1 MFQKNYYTILGVQK
15 EATPEEIKQAYRKL
29 SLKFHPD
36 KNEGDV
42 FFEEMF
48 KNMCEA
54 YEVLSDA
61 SQRAIFDFTVEHI
74 SELFQS
80 KINITGNPTAATPEK
95 TTKKTTEKE
104 QQPAVKPIVNDE
116 RINAL
121 SILYFEKNNIANAK
135 KNIYLRAK
143 NSSKSTHITVSKI
156 IGMTFIM
163 VVSFLILELEVQNYI
178 IEKTKSLEFVKTHFS
193 QN

>member
-54 YEVLSDA
+54 YEILSD
-61 SQRAIFDFTVEHI
+61 SSKRAVFDFTVEHI
-74 SELFQS
+74 SELFQN
-80 KINITGNPTAATPEK
+80 KVNITGNPTPQTPERPTQEARERK
-95 TTKKTTEKE
+95 ERTT
-104 QQPAVKPIVNDE
+104 VNDE
-116 RINAL
+116 KINAL
-121 SILYFEKNNIANAK
+121 SAIYFEKSKVAVTK
-135 KNIYLRAK
+135 KNAYIRAG
-143 NSSKSTHITVSKI
+143 NSTKSKHITPSKLV
-156 IGMTFIM
+156 GMFF
-163 VVSFLILELEVQNYI
+163 VVLISFLVLKLEVHNYI
-178 IEKTKSLEFVKTHFS
+178 IQKTQGLEFVKTHFS
-193 QN
+193 QNR